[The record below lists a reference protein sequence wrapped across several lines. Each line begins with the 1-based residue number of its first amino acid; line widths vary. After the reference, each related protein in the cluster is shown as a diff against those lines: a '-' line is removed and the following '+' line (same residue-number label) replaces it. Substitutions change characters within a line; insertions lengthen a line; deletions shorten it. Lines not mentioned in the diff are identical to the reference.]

1 MKKIFIPSND
11 PPKTYLAALEKVGL
25 NYKCSFSV
33 GNTEDCDGLLI
44 TGGGD
49 VCPALYE
56 NGKDVICRDV
66 NVVKDLVE
74 LGAIKNFYDADLP
87 IMGVCRG
94 MQILNV
100 FFGGTLKNADGHFLD
115 LKKTHRIIAFSSPL
129 CKINEV
135 NSIHR
140 QAADKTPVGSVV
152 SAISPD
158 GIIEGI
164 NFTDKIFGVQFH
176 PEKMDEQTLIKVY
189 GYFKDLVICR
199 RSRRLPQIGS
209 CRKYRTG
216 ERKSSLP

>member
-1 MKKIFIPSND
+1 MKKIFIPSSD

-25 NYKCSFSV
+25 GYKCSFSV
-33 GNTEDCDGLLI
+33 GDAEDCDGLLI

-56 NGKDVICRDV
+56 SGKDVICRDI

-74 LGAIKNFYDADLP
+74 LSVIKKFYDRDLP

-100 FFGGTLKNADGHFLD
+100 FFGGTLKNVDGHFLD
-115 LKKTHRIIAFSSPL
+115 LKKTHRIIAFSTPL
-129 CKINEV
+129 CKISEV

-140 QAADKTPVGSVV
+140 QAVDKTPVGCDV

-158 GIIEGI
+158 KTIEAM

-176 PEKMDEQTLIKVY
+176 PEKMDDETLFKVY

-199 RSRRLPQIGS
+199 RSRRLP
-209 CRKYRTG
+209 
-216 ERKSSLP
+216 